1 MKREEEEKKNVA
13 SDMNTFNG
21 FSWIDREIIWHENR
35 LQSNLLVSAGALE
48 NERETH

>member
-1 MKREEEEKKNVA
+1 MKREKWEKNAA

-21 FSWIDREIIWHENR
+21 FSWIDRKIIWHENR
-35 LQSNLLVSAGALE
+35 SQSNLLVSAGALE